1 MAKKLWGGRFTK
13 KADPLMEEFTKSVHY
28 DYRLVEYD
36 VMGSIYHVD
45 ILKRAKLISTLESS
59 KLKKGLKDILSSIK
73 KGTFKIDC
81 NAEDIHSVIQSA
93 LEKKIGKLALKLHTA
108 RSRNDQV
115 VFDVKLYSL
124 DKLYK
129 TLELSSKLIKVLKK
143 KASQY
148 KNLIV
153 PAFTHLQPAQPVSM
167 VYYLGA
173 YMEMLKRDNRRLSD
187 IADNIEV
194 TFGSG
199 AVAGT
204 NIPARLYSIKGLPFG
219 KTLKATRNSID
230 TVSDRDFVL
239 EILSALSILG
249 THLSRMSE
257 DIIIWSSMEF
267 GFVELDDAFC
277 TGSSLMPQKK
287 NPDVLEIIR
296 GYAGRLYGN
305 FMSVLAMM
313 KGLPLSYNRDMQL
326 DKEPLFSSFDIVHGS
341 LDLLSGIM
349 NSVKFNRK
357 KIGEQLENE
366 SLYATDM
373 AHYLVEKG
381 IAFKDAHTKIGN
393 LIKYSLKKNKKIK
406 DMSNLE
412 LKKFSKYLTKSVV
425 KKIMN
430 AQVSVKS
437 KKSIVRK

>member
-1 MAKKLWGGRFTK
+1 MKMPTTPFHECLGESELIQA
-13 KADPLMEEFTKSVHY
+13 
-28 DYRLVEYD
+28 
-36 VMGSIYHVD
+36 
-45 ILKRAKLISTLESS
+45 ILLL
-59 KLKKGLKDILSSIK
+59 
-73 KGTFKIDC
+73 
-81 NAEDIHSVIQSA
+81 
-93 LEKKIGKLALKLHTA
+93 
-108 RSRNDQV
+108 
-115 VFDVKLYSL
+115 
-124 DKLYK
+124 
-129 TLELSSKLIKVLKK
+129 LKK

-187 IADNIEV
+187 IADNIEL

-249 THLSRMSE
+249 MHLSRMSE

-287 NPDVLEIIR
+287 NPDALEIIR

-313 KGLPLSYNRDMQL
+313 KGLPLAYNRDMQL

-341 LDLLSGIM
+341 LDVLSGIM

-381 IAFKDAHTKIGN
+381 IAFKDAHTSIGN
-393 LIKYSLKKNKKIK
+393 LIKYSLKENKKIR
-406 DMSNLE
+406 DMSDLE
-412 LKKFSKYLTKSVV
+412 LKRFSKYLTKSVV
-425 KKIMN
+425 KKTMD
-430 AQVSVKS
+430 AQSSVKS
-437 KKSIVRK
+437 KKSIARK